1 MRASLWSLL
10 GRLVKDPSARSQLM
24 TAVSTWARNRDK
36 GHHPD
41 ETGMTRAPSEVD
53 GPNFSV
59 MRQYAGAFGARSI
72 WLVGGVLFAA
82 WSLLSLLAY
91 WLLSLSGTWLS
102 GEAMQAV
109 TGEMV
114 PFINPA
120 AFAQFLRGAGV
131 TIVIVVW
138 FSVSAAIL
146 GLTFLVSRLLR
157 GRSQ

>member
-24 TAVSTWARNRDK
+24 TAVWTLARSRDK
-36 GHHPD
+36 GRHPD
-41 ETGMTRAPSEVD
+41 ETGTRTAPSEVD
-53 GPNFSV
+53 GPEFSV
-59 MRQYAGAFGARSI
+59 LRQYAVAFGARSI
-72 WLVGGVLFAA
+72 WLVGGGLFAA

-102 GEAMQAV
+102 GQAIQALTAEV
-109 TGEMV
+109 A

-120 AFAQFLRGAGV
+120 AFAQFLEGAGV

-157 GRSQ
+157 RRSK